1 LDGAHQLYSVAEE
14 AEDPGSDPGARPR
27 KEGEADMSYRVVE
40 IRGWSEHAEA
50 IDDFVKDLSELIG
63 KYRFDV
69 EWEIRIVNEEI
80 ERKKHEA

>member
-1 LDGAHQLYSVAEE
+1 
-14 AEDPGSDPGARPR
+14 
-27 KEGEADMSYRVVE
+27 MSYRVVE

-50 IDDFVKDLSELIG
+50 IDDFVKELSRLIG

-80 ERKKHEA
+80 EEKEHEA